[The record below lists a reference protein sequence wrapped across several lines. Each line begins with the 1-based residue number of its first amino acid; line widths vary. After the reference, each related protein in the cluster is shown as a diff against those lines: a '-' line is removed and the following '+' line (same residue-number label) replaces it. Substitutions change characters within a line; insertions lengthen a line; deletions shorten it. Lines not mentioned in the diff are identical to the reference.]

1 MTTTLTQ
8 SDEKITLFEIGEHF
22 YALESLIIDNEGEI
36 DDTIDQWLAE
46 YQAKEQDKIDAYCYL
61 ISKYQQI
68 ADEAERL
75 AQRAKKYSSTMLDL
89 KLRLKHYMELS
100 GKEKIETSR
109 FTLKVTAN
117 GGSIPLA
124 LNEGVTTD
132 ELPDKFVRVMK
143 EADLQ
148 RLRESMLKG
157 DADAYKYASFLKRGT
172 HLRIK

>member
-75 AQRAKKYSSTMLDL
+75 AQRAKKYSSTVLDL

-100 GKEKIETSR
+100 GKETIETSR
-109 FTLKVTAN
+109 FTLKVVSN
-117 GGSIPLA
+117 GGSIPVA
-124 LNEGVTTD
+124 LNEGVTAD
-132 ELPDKFVRVMK
+132 DLPDNFVRIIK
-143 EADLQ
+143 EADLAK
-148 RLRESMLKG
+148 LRESMLRG
-157 DADAYKYASFLKRGT
+157 DANAFRYASFLKRGT
-172 HLRIK
+172 HIRIK